1 MKRYAARTLGLLVV
15 ASVSA
20 LAQAQAPSP
29 DAAALFEEG
38 ASAYARGDFRAAA
51 LAFEEA
57 NRRVHSGATL
67 YNAAVAW
74 QQARDFAQAADDLD
88 GALADPA
95 LDAAHRRDARARLTA
110 LERHLGRVD
119 VSADPSVVLSVAH
132 VVKVHA
138 PLRVH
143 LAPGAYDVRI
153 EHPSGRSSSRAVRVE
168 AQTVTS
174 VVIAPEEPAAPLA
187 APLREPPPA
196 RPRQPETP
204 RTTTSTTLGW
214 IALGAAG
221 AAATSASAFGLVALG
236 AKGDFDQSGAT
247 DRDAHDRAYTFRAAA
262 NVAWV
267 TTAVFAVTGVVLLLA
282 LPRREM

>member
-15 ASVSA
+15 AAVSA
-20 LAQAQAPSP
+20 VARAQAPSP
-29 DAAALFEEG
+29 DAAAFFEEG

-67 YNAAVAW
+67 YNAAIAW
-74 QQARDFAQAADDLD
+74 QQARGFAQAADDLD
-88 GALADPA
+88 AALADPS
-95 LDAAHRRDARARLTA
+95 LDARHGRDARTRLTA

-119 VSADPSVVLSVAH
+119 VSADPSVAVSVGH
-132 VVKVHA
+132 VERVHA

-143 LAPGAYDVRI
+143 LPPGTYDVRV

-174 VVIAPEEPAAPLA
+174 VVIGPEEPAAPSAVA
-187 APLREPPPA
+187 AREPPPA
-196 RPRQPETP
+196 RPKQPETP
-204 RTTTSTTLGW
+204 RTRTPATLGW

-221 AAATSASAFGLVALG
+221 AALTTASVFGLVALG
-236 AKGDFDQSGAT
+236 AKSDFDQSGAT
-247 DRDAHDRAYTFRAAA
+247 DREAHDRAYTFRAAA

-267 TTAVFAVTGVVLLLA
+267 TTAVFGVSGVVLLLA